1 MTQSTSV
8 GPRFDVL
15 GINQKILAVL
25 QSNSFVVPTPIQN
38 RCIPQALEGKDIV
51 GIARTGTGKT
61 LAFGVPMLQNLIKNQ
76 GQALVLVPT
85 RELAIQAEEMLYKIG
100 GSLGIKTTVIIGGT
114 SFERQ
119 VRSIKRNPHIIIA
132 TPGRLLD
139 HLKRNIF
146 NLNRIKIIVLDEAD
160 HMLDIG
166 FFPDIKKIL
175 SLSPKE
181 RQTLL
186 FSATM
191 PNEIVEIASKFMK
204 IPVRIEVSPEGTAAL
219 GVKQELFILN
229 NKLKPAL
236 LEKILSENSGTVLVF
251 TRTKYLTKKTAQ
263 IISAMGYTTAE
274 IHSNRSLYQRKEAL
288 AGFKSGKYRVLVATD
303 IAARGID
310 VSDISIVVNYDL
322 PQNPGDYVHR
332 IGRTGRANSSG
343 RAISFVTPDQRF
355 SVRKIERLI
364 KKNISITSLPK
375 LSGLSDSVSKIVHFG
390 GEANKPKKNNY
401 RFTSKKRTSSN
412 YNRRRNKSK
421 NSYFKRSSAR

>member
-15 GINQKILAVL
+15 GINPKILAIL
-25 QSNSFVVPTPIQN
+25 RSNSFLVPTPIQN
-38 RCIPQALEGKDIV
+38 QCIPQALEGKDIV

-61 LAFGVPMLQNLIKNQ
+61 LAFGVPILQNLIKNE

-100 GSLGIKTTVIIGGT
+100 SSLNIRTAVIIGGA
-114 SFERQ
+114 SFDRQ

-139 HLKRNIF
+139 HLNRRIF
-146 NLNRIKIIVLDEAD
+146 NLNKIKIIVLDEAD

-166 FFPDIKKIL
+166 FLPDIKNIL

-229 NKLKPAL
+229 NKLKPSL
-236 LEKILSENSGTVLVF
+236 LEKILSDNKGTILVF
-251 TRTKYLTKKTAQ
+251 TKTKHSAKKITE
-263 IISAMGYTTAE
+263 IVSSMGHTSAE

-288 AGFKSGKYRVLVATD
+288 SGFKSGKYRVLVATD

-310 VSDISIVVNYDL
+310 VSNISIVVNYDL

-332 IGRTGRANSSG
+332 IGRTGRANATG

-355 SVRKIERLI
+355 SVKKIERLI
-364 KKNISITSLPK
+364 KKNISIATLPK
-375 LSGLSDSVSKIVHFG
+375 LSGLSDSVLKIIHSKEEFV
-390 GEANKPKKNNY
+390 EPKKDNY
-401 RFTSKKRTSSN
+401 RPAFKARTQNN
-412 YNRRRNKSK
+412 YNRRGKNTRFHSK
-421 NSYFKRSSAR
+421 QRLTR

>member
-15 GINQKILAVL
+15 GINQKILSIL
-25 QSNSFVVPTPIQN
+25 RSNAFVVPTPIQN
-38 RCIPQALEGKDIV
+38 QCIPRALEGKDIV

-61 LAFGVPMLQNLIKNQ
+61 LAFGIPMLQNLVNNQ

-85 RELAIQAEEMLYKIG
+85 RELAIQAEEMLYRIADF
-100 GSLGIKTTVIIGGT
+100 LNIRTVVIIGGA
-114 SFERQ
+114 SFEKQ

-139 HLKRNIF
+139 HLNRKIF
-146 NLNRIKIIVLDEAD
+146 NLNRIKTIILDEAD
-160 HMLDIG
+160 HMFDIG
-166 FFPDIKKIL
+166 FFPDVKKIL
-175 SLSPKE
+175 SLAPKE

-191 PNEIVEIASKFMK
+191 PNEVMEIASKFMK

-219 GVKQELFILN
+219 GIRQELFILN
-229 NKLKPAL
+229 NKLKSAL
-236 LEKILSENSGTVLVF
+236 LEKILSDNTGTILVF
-251 TRTKYLTKKTAQ
+251 TRTRYSTKKITQ
-263 IISAMGYTTAE
+263 VISAMGHTAAE

-310 VSDISIVVNYDL
+310 VSNISIVINYDL

-332 IGRTGRANSSG
+332 IGRTGRGDSTG

-355 SVRKIERLI
+355 SVRKIERLT
-364 KKNISITSLPK
+364 KKNISTTILPE
-375 LSGLSDSVSKIVHFG
+375 LSELSDSVLKIIHSR
-390 GEANKPKKNNY
+390 ERSEKPKKNNY
-401 RFTSKKRTSSN
+401 RFVSKTRTQGN
-412 YNRRRNKSK
+412 HNRRRNKSGRP
-421 NSYFKRSSAR
+421 YFKKYSSR